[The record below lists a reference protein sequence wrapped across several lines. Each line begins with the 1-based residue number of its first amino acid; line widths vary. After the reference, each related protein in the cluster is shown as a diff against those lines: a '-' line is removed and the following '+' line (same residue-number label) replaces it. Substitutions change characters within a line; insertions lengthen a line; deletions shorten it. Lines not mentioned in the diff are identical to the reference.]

1 MFTLKNIFWMT
12 LVILNLTFIAVVSYT
27 RLKPP
32 TEVVAQSPEKI
43 PANGKQSNDSAN
55 WRFASADSRDLSKIR
70 EPGHSSE
77 NAMRL
82 ISTSDQTAKPI
93 TNRKAD
99 AILSERTPLS
109 SNATTPTVPSKT
121 IEVSAAANAYSL
133 NSEDTQTTDN
143 KPTPVKHSL
152 EESYKVDTYYD
163 GNLVRAEETDNDGN
177 LQVTIKETMNTDD
190 LGKLP
195 AQDTRYVEALEQLS
209 SNTEEAPANNINEQT
224 ATSTVAK
231 SNTAEQ
237 SVDYFNKVDVSVKN
251 KVPQRD
257 NNMTLAKQIENAVSG
272 MDASSPNRKNS
283 TADKADDLFFQALE
297 TESKERANEMRTI
310 KIARGD
316 TLWDIAQRAYGNGF
330 KYEKI
335 FEANPYLSSP
345 DKIKIGDTL
354 RVPI

>member
-1 MFTLKNIFWMT
+1 MFTLKNIFWTT

-32 TEVVAQSPEKI
+32 TEVIAQSSEKI
-43 PANGKQSNDSAN
+43 PADGKHSNDSAN

-70 EPGHSSE
+70 EPDHASE

-82 ISTSDQTAKPI
+82 ISTSNQTAEPI
-93 TNRKAD
+93 TNKEAGS
-99 AILSERTPLS
+99 IPIPSERTALPS
-109 SNATTPTVPSKT
+109 SDSATTPTVPSNT
-121 IEVSAAANAYSL
+121 IEVSAAANAASL
-133 NSEDTQTTDN
+133 TPEETQTIPAN
-143 KPTPVKHSL
+143 RSL
-152 EESYKVDTYYD
+152 EENYKVDTYYD

-195 AQDTRYVEALEQLS
+195 AQDSRYVEALEQLS
-209 SNTEEAPANNINEQT
+209 SNTAKAPTNNIDEKT

-231 SNTAEQ
+231 SNSAEQ

-251 KVPQRD
+251 KAPQRD
-257 NNMTLAKQIENAVSG
+257 DNMTLAKQIENAVSG
-272 MDASSPNRKNS
+272 ID
-283 TADKADDLFFQALE
+283 TANPKRTNATSNKADDLFFQALE

-335 FEANPYLSSP
+335 FEANPYLSNP
-345 DKIKIGDTL
+345 NKIKVGDTL